1 MYVVQDLA
9 LQGQAVDREH
19 PKEPVVAAGE
29 EDEFSG
35 ERGGL
40 SGEELAGV
48 DVGGV
53 GQGKLGEQFLLV
65 DGVCVG
71 GHLPQSGVVVG
82 AAAEEKAVV
91 PAEIEVVDDIG
102 VSLEDADRLLV
113 VRFLGQREQF
123 DHGASVQQVRVQQSV
138 PPSVL
143 VLVLDFI
150 QDELLLRFRDLAAQP
165 LVLRILDFHCAGRGQ
180 PHSIVRKL
188 EAQAPSELAVEL
200 EDQLIGDLALLVIE
214 PPSSDHALLMLIELD
229 LLVLEVDVPL
239 LGECVGGFLLL
250 VDGLGRP
257 FDIVGGDLL
266 GEY

>member
-1 MYVVQDLA
+1 M
-9 LQGQAVDREH
+9 
-19 PKEPVVAAGE
+19 GE
-29 EDEFSG
+29 
-35 ERGGL
+35 
-40 SGEELAGV
+40 
-48 DVGGV
+48 
-53 GQGKLGEQFLLV
+53 GKLGEQLLLV

-71 GHLPQSGVVVG
+71 GDLPESGVVVG
-82 AAAEEKAVV
+82 AAAEEKGVV
-91 PAEIEVVDDIG
+91 PAEIEVVDDVG
-102 VSLEDADRLLV
+102 VSLENADRLLV

-123 DHGASVQQVRVQQSV
+123 DHGASVQQVRVQQSA

-165 LVLRILDFHCAGRGQ
+165 LVLRILDFHCARRSQ

-229 LLVLEVDVPL
+229 LLVLQVDVPL
-239 LGECVGGFLLL
+239 LGECVGGFLLF

-257 FDIVGGDLL
+257 FDIVGCDLL
-266 GEY
+266 GED